1 MPYEGIYDEKFEERC
16 ERKIQEMKLEEELKP
31 YIIVTKWAVRIEDGV
46 KSLVKEVNEKK
57 KLGYI
62 CVGSHVLTQ
71 HTDSIYYFS
80 QAMELKK

>member
-31 YIIVTKWAVRIEDGV
+31 YIIVVVWRENFEKGTEL
-46 KSLVKEVNEKK
+46 LVKRVNEKK
-57 KLGYI
+57 KLGYV
-62 CVGSHVLTQ
+62 CAGGHVITRQ
-71 HTDSIYYFS
+71 TDSIYYFS